1 MLGRTIDVYGRI
13 NESGSFMTP
22 RLIANVIAT
31 KTGRIIQIFPVEHI
45 YNNNNNNN
53 NNNKNNNNKYLFYSE
68 DKSQVIKNNI
78 VIYQDEN
85 LTKKIIAIADY

>member
-45 YNNNNNNN
+45 YNNNNN
-53 NNNKNNNNKYLFYSE
+53 KYLFSSE

-78 VIYQDEN
+78 VIDQDEN